1 MDAMIMRYEQKGNAA
16 RKGGFPFIYYGLADS
31 NKS

>member
-1 MDAMIMRYEQKGNAA
+1 MDVMTMKHEQKGKAT